1 MFSHQRSAVGRLCPG
16 AMAASSELLY
26 DGEPLIAHSDG
37 SAACLLCKCLLT
49 DGSLRT
55 HLSTEGHTQRAAE
68 AGRHAVLHFDYFQGE
83 PPKARAARMLL
94 YATLA
99 VVEWVTKRTT

>member
-1 MFSHQRSAVGRLCPG
+1 
-16 AMAASSELLY
+16 MAASSELLY

-49 DGSLRT
+49 DGA
-55 HLSTEGHTQRAAE
+55 EGE
-68 AGRHAVLHFDYFQGE
+68 ELHFDYFQGE
-83 PPKARAARMLL
+83 PPKGKAARMLL

>member
-1 MFSHQRSAVGRLCPG
+1 MFSHQVVGRSG

-26 DGEPLIAHSDG
+26 DGE
-37 SAACLLCKCLLT
+37 
-49 DGSLRT
+49 
-55 HLSTEGHTQRAAE
+55 EGE
-68 AGRHAVLHFDYFQGE
+68 ELHFDYFQGE

>member
-1 MFSHQRSAVGRLCPG
+1 MLMNMLQTCKLFIHSYSRA

-49 DGSLRT
+49 D
-55 HLSTEGHTQRAAE
+55 
-68 AGRHAVLHFDYFQGE
+68 YFQGE

-94 YATLA
+94 YASLA